1 MNFCYVSVNS
11 LSFIVFFII
20 IIIII
25 IMIIIFTLPS
35 SSSSF
40 LSVEVESF
48 YFLFLCITDRLILIL
63 FSIFFLQLE
72 NLTVVSSDLQ
82 TRVASSRDKSETLLN
97 ETLDR
102 DINLPGKHLT
112 QMLASQLCTIL
123 LFI

>member
-1 MNFCYVSVNS
+1 
-11 LSFIVFFII
+11 
-20 IIIII
+20 
-25 IMIIIFTLPS
+25 MIIIFTLPS

-63 FSIFFLQLE
+63 FSIFFFLQLE